1 MIRRSCIR
9 GVLVAIAATA
19 LLITCAG
26 AQQANKEL
34 RKRAFELYDQHR
46 VEQALPLLEKLA
58 DANPKDV
65 QVLEALGMA
74 ILHRSSVAKD
84 VEACRREK
92 ARARKVLLQAKELG
106 DNSNLLQVVLEGL
119 PENAECKPYSDRSE
133 ADESMRK
140 AEAAFG
146 RGDLD
151 EALRWYVQ
159 TIVLDPNNYHA
170 ALYAGDA
177 YFKKGQYG
185 SSGEWYA
192 RAIQIDPNHPTAYRY
207 WGDSLMRAGKLG
219 EARHKFVDAVVVAPF
234 LQASWIGLR
243 QWADRA
249 GYDLVNPRIESPL
262 KETEKD
268 GAKTI
273 TIDAGGL
280 KSGDGQMVWLVYAG
294 VRAAWQKEL
303 FSKEYPGEK
312 QYRHSLKEEAAAL
325 AAVANAA
332 TEGIASG
339 RLKQVDASLSNLLRL
354 RDKGLIEPY
363 VFIARGDAGIAN
375 DYEGYRRQ
383 HAEKVRQYIEEEVL
397 LPKLTDEAERRAD
410 GKRVASRP
418 EERGKAID
426 LIRRVEEDP
435 LGPDAQR
442 QRAWVTKFLTEI
454 PDVSITVCNTIPEL
468 LGAEKESCY

>member
-159 TIVLDPNNYHA
+159 TTVLDPNNYHA

-192 RAIQIDPNHPTAYRY
+192 RAIQIDPNQPTAYRY

-249 GYDLVNPRIESPL
+249 DYDLVNPRNESPL

-273 TIDAGGL
+273 TIDAGG
-280 KSGDGQMVWLVYAG
+280 
-294 VRAAWQKEL
+294 
-303 FSKEYPGEK
+303 
-312 QYRHSLKEEAAAL
+312 LKEEAAAL

-454 PDVSITVCNTIPEL
+454 PDISITVCNTIPEL
-468 LGAEKESCY
+468 LGAEKEPCC

>member
-1 MIRRSCIR
+1 M
-9 GVLVAIAATA
+9 AIAATA

-159 TIVLDPNNYHA
+159 TTVLDPNNYHA

-192 RAIQIDPNHPTAYRY
+192 RAIQIDPNQPTAYRY

-249 GYDLVNPRIESPL
+249 GYDLVNPRNESPL

-273 TIDAGGL
+273 TIDAGG
-280 KSGDGQMVWLVYAG
+280 
-294 VRAAWQKEL
+294 
-303 FSKEYPGEK
+303 
-312 QYRHSLKEEAAAL
+312 LKEEAAAL

-363 VFIARGDAGIAN
+363 GFIARGDAGIAN

-410 GKRVASRP
+410 G
-418 EERGKAID
+418 
-426 LIRRVEEDP
+426 
-435 LGPDAQR
+435 
-442 QRAWVTKFLTEI
+442 
-454 PDVSITVCNTIPEL
+454 
-468 LGAEKESCY
+468 